1 MEKDTI
7 NEDTDVISA
16 TTKTSSDD
24 TNVSGN
30 NSTSIKEKFSHVLT
44 ILKMLIINVLI
55 LIQYLNLYRK
65 ICPMLTNVLQ

>member
-7 NEDTDVISA
+7 IEDTDVISA

-44 ILKMLIINVLI
+44 ILKMIIINVLI

>member
-7 NEDTDVISA
+7 IEDTDGISA

-44 ILKMLIINVLI
+44 ILKMLIINRLI

>member
-7 NEDTDVISA
+7 IEDTDVISA

-44 ILKMLIINVLI
+44 ILKMLIINRLI

>member
-7 NEDTDVISA
+7 IEDTDVISA

-44 ILKMLIINVLI
+44 ILKMLISNVLI

>member
-7 NEDTDVISA
+7 IEDTDVISA